1 MRAIVARGSD
11 RKVLMAKCLAER
23 FLARTILAAASSM
36 LLTVSVFAAPPAAPS
51 AAKPPAAKPAATP
64 KLTPAD
70 IQSTF
75 FDGKPFTA
83 TSPSSVKFKMT
94 FTADGKMKR
103 QPIGTGNRGEGT
115 WKLSEK
121 GFCTSWKG
129 GKDSCFTVAAAG
141 DNKWSVLKG
150 STIMATWSK

>member
-1 MRAIVARGSD
+1 
-11 RKVLMAKCLAER
+11 
-23 FLARTILAAASSM
+23 
-36 LLTVSVFAAPPAAPS
+36 
-51 AAKPPAAKPAATP
+51 
-64 KLTPAD
+64 
-70 IQSTF
+70 
-75 FDGKPFTA
+75 
-83 TSPSSVKFKMT
+83 MT

-121 GFCTSWKG
+121 GFCTTWKG

>member
-1 MRAIVARGSD
+1 MRAILARASAQ
-11 RKVLMAKCLAER
+11 KVFIAKCFAEKI
-23 FLARTILAAASSM
+23 LLRTTLAAAA
-36 LLTVSVFAAPPAAPS
+36 LGVALTTAAVAAPPA
-51 AAKPPAAKPAATP
+51 PAAKPAGTP
-64 KLTPAD
+64 KLAPAD

-83 TSPSSVKFKMT
+83 TTPSNLRFKMT

-129 GKDSCFTVAAAG
+129 GKDSCFSVAAAG

-150 STIMATWSK
+150 STVMATWSK